1 MKTVLLDGISVE
13 TTDAGAAAVVRLK
26 AELISAVAKVSAK
39 DGEIDAMK
47 SRHASELAAVIAHVL
62 DAETLD
68 AVVASRI
75 AVIDAAKAII
85 GADFDPSGKSEAM
98 IRRSTATQKLGEA
111 RLTGKDDAYIQ
122 VVFDTLAATVG
133 DIDAARLSSPT
144 SIDFTTA
151 IKAYDAQATV
161 HNKLINKALKND
173 PEIGI
178 T

>member
-39 DGEIDAMK
+39 DGEIDEMK

-85 GADFDPSGKSEAM
+85 GADFDPSGKSETM
-98 IRRSTATQKLGEA
+98 IRRSAATQKLGEA

-133 DIDAARLSSPT
+133 DIDAARLTSPT
-144 SIDFTTA
+144 GIDFTTA
-151 IKAYDAQATV
+151 SKAYDAQATV
-161 HNKLINKALKND
+161 HSKLINKALKHDLEN
-173 PEIGI
+173 GI